1 MTMNKYLYP
10 LLANALKKLLGIRS
24 PSAMFEVDAET
35 IDAVIAENDLHEK
48 LAPSAMRKAP
58 CYFYARYG
66 RMRPKRAQYQS
77 TCGLNKAGATS
88 QSDDLKRLV
97 AEPEVSH
104 ENQ

>member
-1 MTMNKYLYP
+1 
-10 LLANALKKLLGIRS
+10 
-24 PSAMFEVDAET
+24 
-35 IDAVIAENDLHEK
+35 
-48 LAPSAMRKAP
+48 
-58 CYFYARYG
+58 
-66 RMRPKRAQYQS
+66 MRPKRAQYQS